1 MRSEDVISK
10 IELICNLP
18 LTEDALVH
26 FGDLMFPFRMR
37 ESVSARR
44 KHFAAYVTPPTT
56 VGQFNQISVLVC
68 KEKTD
73 KCVWKDLRQRLLK
86 VIVALN
92 YFSVRLYNV
101 SSSDVVH
108 IENVISKVQFIFD
121 DFSAQ
126 ATFDELGD
134 GVDADG
140 VVDGAAEHKVA
151 IASVTVRP
159 SLWQLTSINDVTR

>member
-1 MRSEDVISK
+1 MINDLFNEFSIIFNNSLPVNLMRSEDVISK

-26 FGDLMFPFRMR
+26 FGDLMFPFRVR

-73 KCVWKDLRQRLLK
+73 KCVRKDRQMCMKRRES
-86 VIVALN
+86 ACD
-92 YFSVRLYNV
+92 NV
-101 SSSDVVH
+101 Y
-108 IENVISKVQFIFD
+108 
-121 DFSAQ
+121 
-126 ATFDELGD
+126 
-134 GVDADG
+134 
-140 VVDGAAEHKVA
+140 
-151 IASVTVRP
+151 
-159 SLWQLTSINDVTR
+159 